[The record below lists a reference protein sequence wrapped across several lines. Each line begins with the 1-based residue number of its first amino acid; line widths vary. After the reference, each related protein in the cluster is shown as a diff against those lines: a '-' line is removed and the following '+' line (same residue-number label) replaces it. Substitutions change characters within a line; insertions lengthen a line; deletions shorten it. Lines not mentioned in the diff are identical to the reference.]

1 MCAGNRSMWFW
12 LAIIALL
19 CWSGSDL
26 FSKIGCRDG
35 RDKYNPLKMVIAV
48 GVVMGIHA
56 AYEIF
61 VGGAVVTWHV
71 MWTYLPVS
79 LLYIGS
85 MTLGYVG
92 LRYIELSISSPIC
105 NSSGALVAVLCLIT
119 GTLDESITGA
129 MRWMVI
135 GAVALVCIGVVGL
148 GIVESREDGELRK
161 KRQEGSNYKYA
172 KSWLALCLPVAYCLL
187 DAAGTFAD
195 SLVLRTLNEDS
206 ANCAY
211 ELTFLA
217 AAVICFIYVVIIKKD
232 KLVFKAEAPKYAGA
246 LFETAG
252 QFAYIYALADEAHVA
267 LSAPIISAYCVASVL
282 WSRIFLKEKLSWKH
296 YAMIALVVFGIVMI
310 GVFDI
315 CGRASNPFP
324 YEGKVARRSRD
335 GCGGAVSSTQR
346 CPPHQSPPAT
356 ASPHRG
362 SHWICGNPHAFPR
375 GKAFGACKYRK
386 PPRKKVQTSKLG
398 LHLLFTA
405 VVLR

>member
-85 MTLGYVG
+85 
-92 LRYIELSISSPIC
+92 SPIC

-148 GIVESREDGELRK
+148 GIVESREDDELRK
-161 KRQEGSNYKYA
+161 KRQECSNYKYA

-296 YAMIALVVFGIVMI
+296 YAMIALVVIGIVMI

-315 CGRASNPFP
+315 
-324 YEGKVARRSRD
+324 
-335 GCGGAVSSTQR
+335 
-346 CPPHQSPPAT
+346 
-356 ASPHRG
+356 
-362 SHWICGNPHAFPR
+362 
-375 GKAFGACKYRK
+375 
-386 PPRKKVQTSKLG
+386 
-398 LHLLFTA
+398 
-405 VVLR
+405 

>member
-148 GIVESREDGELRK
+148 GIVESREDDELRK
-161 KRQEGSNYKYA
+161 KRQECSNYKYA

-211 ELTFLA
+211 ELTFLF
-217 AAVICFIYVVIIKKD
+217 AAVVSFVYV
-232 KLVFKAEAPKYAGA
+232 KLIRHDRFQPKREAPKYIGA

-252 QFAYIYALADEAHVA
+252 QFAYIYAIADEDHVMYA
-267 LSAPIISAYCVASVL
+267 APIIAAYCAASVL
-282 WSRIFLKEKLSWKH
+282 WSRIFLREKLSWRH
-296 YAMIALVVFGIVMI
+296 YLMLVLIVAGIVLLGI
-310 GVFDI
+310 LDI
-315 CGRASNPFP
+315 
-324 YEGKVARRSRD
+324 
-335 GCGGAVSSTQR
+335 
-346 CPPHQSPPAT
+346 
-356 ASPHRG
+356 
-362 SHWICGNPHAFPR
+362 
-375 GKAFGACKYRK
+375 
-386 PPRKKVQTSKLG
+386 
-398 LHLLFTA
+398 
-405 VVLR
+405 